1 MNLRKIYFVIFLV
14 CTMLSLVLLVTG
26 SPILTIG
33 IGANNEVPLG
43 TFITWV
49 GLISLPATIFFGSK
63 ELRKPNTKWNKVLA
77 FSLKIF
83 LILALLWI
91 PISFLLAG
99 NLSFSF
105 SERETF
111 RGGQLAM
118 KLFWRLSYGIGIGS
132 ITVLLL
138 YWVISFLKKK

>member
-1 MNLRKIYFVIFLV
+1 MNLRKIYFVVSLS
-14 CTMLSLVLLVTG
+14 CTILSLVLLVTG
-26 SPILTIG
+26 SSILTIG
-33 IGANNEVPLG
+33 IGPNNKVPLG

-49 GLISLPATIFFGSK
+49 GLISVPSTIYFGSK

-77 FSLKIF
+77 IGLKIF

-111 RGGQLAM
+111 QGGQLAM
-118 KLFWRLSYGIGIGS
+118 KLFWRLSYGIVIGS
-132 ITVLLL
+132 LTVLLL